1 MFLFVLYFIFF
12 THLEILGGSQFECA
26 TYFTYWKKLVIFRGV
41 PVKKKP
47 PCILNK
53 QPLIIDNSIIRC
65 ASIFALIIV
74 THSLTHWLTDIP
86 KLEIG
91 HFSCL
96 TALSPSVLYSTH
108 VNIMSGQSGH
118 SDQTRVRPDQ
128 TTVWPDRTRLESDQ
142 TTVRPESDQTRP
154 NQSRTR
160 PELDQTRPESDQTG
174 VGPDQTRPHWI
185 IFSCSVVPVQ

>member
-1 MFLFVLYFIFF
+1 MKTSKRAPTLPDSHLF
-12 THLEILGGSQFECA
+12 
-26 TYFTYWKKLVIFRGV
+26 
-41 PVKKKP
+41 
-47 PCILNK
+47 
-53 QPLIIDNSIIRC
+53 RC
-65 ASIFALIIV
+65 ASISC
-74 THSLTHWLTDIP
+74 TDHRDSLTHSLTDIP

-118 SDQTRVRPDQ
+118 SDQTRPDQSKTRPESDQ
-128 TTVWPDRTRLESDQ
+128 TTVRPQSDQTRPNQTRVRPDQ

-174 VGPDQTRPHWI
+174 VGPDQTRPH
-185 IFSCSVVPVQ
+185 

>member
-1 MFLFVLYFIFF
+1 MTLSFNFLSDAL
-12 THLEILGGSQFECA
+12 
-26 TYFTYWKKLVIFRGV
+26 
-41 PVKKKP
+41 
-47 PCILNK
+47 
-53 QPLIIDNSIIRC
+53 
-65 ASIFALIIV
+65 ASLALIIV
-74 THSLTHWLTDIP
+74 THSLTDIP

-118 SDQTRVRPDQ
+118 SDQTRPDQSKTRPESDQ
-128 TTVWPDRTRLESDQ
+128 TTVRPQSDQTRPNQTRVRPDQ

-174 VGPDQTRPHWI
+174 VGPDQTRPH
-185 IFSCSVVPVQ
+185 